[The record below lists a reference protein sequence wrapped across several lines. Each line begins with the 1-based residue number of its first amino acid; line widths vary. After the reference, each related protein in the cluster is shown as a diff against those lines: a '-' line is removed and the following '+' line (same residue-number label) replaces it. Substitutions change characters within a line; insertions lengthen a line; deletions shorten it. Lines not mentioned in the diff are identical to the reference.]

1 MSNNELLHKKANNT
15 KQLEKDSL
23 ELMYKLMIEDAKH
36 NAKSLISDEI
46 MKVSKYQKERDT
58 AKTIITGAI
67 ATIMKSCELY
77 GVDSIYQFDNTELE
91 AKLEC
96 NTFFIELIN
105 EVCHESFNFKS

>member
-1 MSNNELLHKKANNT
+1 MSNNELIHKKANNT

-23 ELMYKLMIEDAKH
+23 EVMYKLMIEDAKH
-36 NAKSLISDEI
+36 NAKSLIGDEN
-46 MKVSKYQKERDT
+46 MEVSKYQKERDT
-58 AKTIITGAI
+58 AKTIIAGAI